1 MYKQHR
7 KRENYMQKQPLVS
20 ILIPYY
26 NDRDFLRA
34 SIESVLSQSYQN
46 FELFLLNHATTDDC
60 REIAHSYTDSR
71 IKHIDMKENL
81 GGGSG
86 FLLQTMLD
94 QASGKY
100 IKILSADDEFRD
112 EGLSILVDYMENNP
126 NIDFAFGNVEYIDK
140 EGHDL
145 GVNHF
150 TIREHFSVD
159 NTPAD
164 CIGLLGRGIGFLPW
178 AGAIIKSDILRS
190 ININKTYIYCFDI
203 NLWLALFC
211 KGYKAGYIEKLVA
224 NYRIHNL
231 QASALGALD
240 RVAAF
245 DWYEHKTYYKTFFL
259 LQDIE
264 IAKQIWPDS
273 RFVDK
278 LQDKRD
284 IPFFIAHNLFIEQ
297 IFTGH
302 SAEYIDD
309 LLNDD
314 KERKHLEEVF
324 GYGIKEYREDIAK
337 LILKNKSK
345 KASNIFKN
353 YKNKIYSTPVKKLR
367 IRDMAY
373 LFIRRVL
380 YNITLTDFR
389 RKFKKK
395 KKYSL

>member
-1 MYKQHR
+1 
-7 KRENYMQKQPLVS
+7 MQNNLNNEPLVS

-34 SIESVLSQSYQN
+34 SIESVLSQNYKN

-60 REIAHSYTDSR
+60 REIAHSYTDPR

-94 QASGKY
+94 QSSGKY

-112 EGLSILVDYMENNP
+112 GGLSILVNYMENNP
-126 NIDFAFGNVEYIDK
+126 NVDFAFGNVEYIDNK
-140 EGHDL
+140 GEDL

-150 TIREHFSVD
+150 TIREHFSVN
-159 NTPAD
+159 NTSAD

-178 AGAIIKSDILRS
+178 AGAIIKADILKT

-224 NYRIHNL
+224 NYRIHDL

-240 RVAAF
+240 KVVAF

-264 IAKQIWPDS
+264 IVKQIWPES

-278 LQDKRD
+278 LQDKKD

-297 IFTGH
+297 IFAGH

-314 KERKHLEEVF
+314 EGRKHLEEVF
-324 GYGIKEYREDIAK
+324 GYGIKEFREDIAK
-337 LILKNKSK
+337 ITEKKKKSNKS
-345 KASNIFKN
+345 SNIFKN

-373 LFIRRVL
+373 LFIRRFL
-380 YNITLTDFR
+380 HNITLADL
-389 RKFKKK
+389 RKKLFSKKK
-395 KKYSL
+395 RYSL